1 MWMFLSHYRI
11 CYNIASVLCFNFL
24 SQRDGI
30 SAPSPGIKLTPPA
43 LEGKILITGQPGKS
57 CVFVSKFASVSSIA
71 EFHFHQES

>member
-1 MWMFLSHYRI
+1 MFWFSGPERWDLSR
-11 CYNIASVLCFNFL
+11 LT
-24 SQRDGI
+24 RDQTD
-30 SAPSPGIKLTPPA
+30 SPA